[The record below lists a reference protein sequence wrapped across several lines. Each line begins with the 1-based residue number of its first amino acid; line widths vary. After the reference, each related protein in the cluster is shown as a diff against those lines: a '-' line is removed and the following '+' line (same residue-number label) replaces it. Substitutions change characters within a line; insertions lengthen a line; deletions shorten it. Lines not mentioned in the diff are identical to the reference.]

1 MGLRDIP
8 LLHQLALHRPGA
20 SRNES
25 FEVIRLIIHM
35 GDQPRPS
42 HAIITAVRA
51 TSCGMHLV
59 VAQVIMFDCAVS
71 QGPVAFIWCVLGE
84 DVGLFFCA
92 MVTTYLC
99 CFGDFSSSAS
109 PKLRGCLVAS

>member
-1 MGLRDIP
+1 
-8 LLHQLALHRPGA
+8 
-20 SRNES
+20 
-25 FEVIRLIIHM
+25 
-35 GDQPRPS
+35 
-42 HAIITAVRA
+42 
-51 TSCGMHLV
+51 
-59 VAQVIMFDCAVS
+59 MFDCAVS

-84 DVGLFFCA
+84 DVIIFCE

>member
-1 MGLRDIP
+1 MGHVRDIP

-84 DVGLFFCA
+84 DVGLFF
-92 MVTTYLC
+92 VQWSRLTYVVLGIPPRVLPLS
-99 CFGDFSSSAS
+99 FGDA
-109 PKLRGCLVAS
+109 